1 MRSLVPSRPWRA
13 VPMAQQIRESRP
25 APPQPNIQDVFLNY
39 ARREKLPVH
48 IRLMDGTHFE
58 GRIKNFDRF
67 AVIVEHNGA
76 DHMVFKHAIATIRS
90 PRTMGNYYSTHEA

>member
-1 MRSLVPSRPWRA
+1 
-13 VPMAQQIRESRP
+13 MAQQIREARS

-48 IRLMDGTHFE
+48 IRLMDGTDFE
-58 GRIKNFDRF
+58 GRVKNFDRF